1 MKRVGNIG
9 MKAAYVVASVAI
21 ILIVV
26 NFTVFPQSFP
36 PSKLF
41 VYNNSASTTF
51 TWHSNNNESIQGA
64 FARLPVVVSYF
75 HRGNGSPN
83 STLTL
88 SPWFGSNYWLP
99 QNGTYSNG
107 SLIYGVLG
115 YINGSVLQNMRPT
128 SITLLVDYNNNTTSP
143 IYGEWVEQGPSLA
156 PMPYNHINVSNLNAV
171 NYSKDVHYSRYSTSV
186 TPKLLNTTNHAK
198 DYYFSF
204 PFEIILTPAAINRT
218 NYNVIDIFAYLNGLG
233 KNVSAEITL
242 TVVDLWE

>member
-1 MKRVGNIG
+1 
-9 MKAAYVVASVAI
+9 MKAAYVVASVAV

-36 PSKLF
+36 PSKLL

-64 FARLPVVVSYF
+64 YAKLPVVVSYF

-88 SPWFGSNYWLP
+88 VPWFGSNYWLP
-99 QNGTYSNG
+99 QNGTYS
-107 SLIYGVLG
+107 YGWLTYGILG
-115 YINGSVLQNMRPT
+115 YINGSVLQNIRPT
-128 SITLLVDYNNNTTSP
+128 SVTLSVVYNKNTTGTIASA
-143 IYGEWVEQGPSLA
+143 WVESIPNLA
-156 PMPYNHINVSNLNAV
+156 PMPQAFVNVSMFNNN
-171 NYSKDVHYSRYSTSV
+171 NYTRDVHSGNGWASV
-186 TPKLLNTTNHAK
+186 TSKLLNTTSHVK
-198 DYYFSF
+198 DYHFTF
-204 PFEIILTPAAINRT
+204 PFWITFFGGALNRT
-218 NYNVIDIFAYLNGLG
+218 NYNFIDIYAVLNGLN